1 MRKEEEHLISTA
13 SKMYRVRMH
22 RIVINDVERDDDR
35 FPYSIWLGTAAWK
48 KKEKE
53 KKKQASVNNSIQLI
67 KWRRSYNSG
76 GDSILAVVKV

>member
-1 MRKEEEHLISTA
+1 MLLRTLREWKKKKKETVEMRKEEEHLISTA

-53 KKKQASVNNSIQLI
+53 KKNRLLLTTLSSL
-67 KWRRSYNSG
+67 
-76 GDSILAVVKV
+76 

>member
-1 MRKEEEHLISTA
+1 MLLRTLREWKKKKKKETVEMRKEEEHLISTA

-53 KKKQASVNNSIQLI
+53 KKKQASVNNSIQL
-67 KWRRSYNSG
+67 
-76 GDSILAVVKV
+76 